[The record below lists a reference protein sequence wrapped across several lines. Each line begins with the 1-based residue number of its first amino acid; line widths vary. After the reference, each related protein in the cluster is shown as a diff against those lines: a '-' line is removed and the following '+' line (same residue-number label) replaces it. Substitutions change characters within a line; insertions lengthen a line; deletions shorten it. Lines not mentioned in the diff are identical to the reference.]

1 MSNLNIFLI
10 VKCKLTRKCFFTY
23 SIECQTFLLRTL
35 LELNI
40 FLIVEYKLTR
50 KNVFY
55 VWCRMS
61 IIFTLNIKVCV
72 KMFDIDFYRQV
83 NVFARIFYIE
93 YFFRCCKN
101 V

>member
-1 MSNLNIFLI
+1 MF
-10 VKCKLTRKCFFTY
+10 
-23 SIECQTFLLRTL
+23 
-35 LELNI
+35 
-40 FLIVEYKLTR
+40 
-50 KNVFY
+50 FY